1 MRGRKNRQSAIF
13 YAIDL
18 QRLIPANHPLRA
30 IKKLVDSELARLS
43 DRFNKA
49 YSKIGRPSVP
59 PEFLIKA
66 TLLQALFSIASET
79 KLCEQIAY
87 NLLFRWFLDLKPDD
101 EVWDH
106 STFTKNRERFHEHGL
121 MQAFFDGTVAR
132 AIQENASSD
141 EHFSVDGTLI
151 QSMASLKSFRR
162 KDEDPKDPPDSNGWA
177 EFKGSKRSNQ
187 THESKTDP
195 EANLYRKS
203 SGQPALLYHMGHV
216 LMENRNGIVMAIE
229 MGEANGYEE
238 RNAAVRMLKHVRK
251 RHRLRPKS
259 LGEDA
264 GYRGKEHT
272 LELEKLKVVQHIAG
286 HKGREPKGWTAS
298 QRCRKAIEKVFGW
311 TKDVAGL
318 RRTKFKGRWKTK
330 LYLLAAGASYNLLRL
345 RNLGIA

>member
-177 EFKGSKRSNQ
+177 EFKGKKRSNQ
-187 THESKTDP
+187 THESQTDP
-195 EANLYRKS
+195 EANLYLTR
-203 SGQPALLYHMGHV
+203 SGQTALHSHLVHH
-216 LMENRNGIVMAIE
+216 LMENRN
-229 MGEANGYEE
+229 
-238 RNAAVRMLKHVRK
+238 
-251 RHRLRPKS
+251 
-259 LGEDA
+259 
-264 GYRGKEHT
+264 
-272 LELEKLKVVQHIAG
+272 
-286 HKGREPKGWTAS
+286 
-298 QRCRKAIEKVFGW
+298 
-311 TKDVAGL
+311 
-318 RRTKFKGRWKTK
+318 
-330 LYLLAAGASYNLLRL
+330 
-345 RNLGIA
+345 